1 MHATGQAFERR
12 RVVAVTLLV
21 LGSLA
26 CTVPTLPV
34 AAQTT
39 GPPAEVVIAFSTDV
53 QTFDPHM
60 SVEIADVDMFGNVF
74 DTLLRRNKATL
85 KLEPALAVSWRNVNP
100 TTWEF
105 VLRQG
110 VEFHDG
116 EPFNAAAVK
125 YSFDRLI
132 DPKQKVFVAPQ
143 WSSLQEVQVV
153 DPYRVRVVTKAP
165 DPLLPACTASVGGY
179 ILPPKYFERV
189 GAQVFAN
196 QPVGTGAWIVKE
208 RKKQERIVLDANPKW
223 WGGAPR
229 ITRIVVRP
237 IPEAA
242 TRVAALLAGEV
253 DLVANMPPDQIDVIS
268 RSGKAKIVSAP
279 QNTMSVLWINTRK
292 GFLADKR
299 MREAVSLAIDR
310 QSLVRNLHRGYAKI
324 ANSPLPDSNAAYDP
338 TWPPLPYDPDRA
350 RALLAEISYK
360 GEPIDLDT
368 PQGAFPLDR
377 EVTEAVAGML
387 QKVGINAKVNV
398 LEPSVR
404 AQKMKD
410 KSFTGLYLAAPFD
423 PYFDPESA
431 VWRLIGPG
439 GAHRYWEN
447 AEFDRLMT
455 EARST
460 VDETRRRELHQKAIR
475 IMMGETA
482 NIILNQSVFVFGHS
496 NRVEFMPRGDE
507 RLVFVE
513 ITPVGGR

>member
-1 MHATGQAFERR
+1 MPRLVRAIGWCRMIRGA
-12 RVVAVTLLV
+12 ALLV
-21 LGSLA
+21 LSSFVWPMLA
-26 CTVPTLPV
+26 IPA
-34 AAQTT
+34 AAQ
-39 GPPAEVVIAFSTDV
+39 PAGAPGEIVVAFSTDV

-60 SVEIADVDMFGNVF
+60 SVEIADTDMFGNVF

-85 KLEPALAVSWRNVNP
+85 KLEPALAVAWRNVNA

-110 VEFHDG
+110 VMFHDG

-132 DPKQKVFVAPQ
+132 NPKEKVFVAPQ
-143 WSSLQEVQVV
+143 WNTLQEVQVV
-153 DPYRVRVVTKAP
+153 DPYRVRFVTKAS
-165 DPLLPACTASVGGY
+165 DPLLPARTSSVGGY
-179 ILPPKYFERV
+179 ILPPKYFEKV
-189 GAQVFAN
+189 GGQVFAN

-208 RKKQERIVLDANPKW
+208 RKKQERTVLEANPNW
-223 WGGAPR
+223 WGGVPR
-229 ITRIVVRP
+229 INRIVVRP

-253 DLVANMPPDQIDVIS
+253 DLVANIPPDQIDLIL
-268 RSGKAKIVSAP
+268 RSGKAKIASGGT
-279 QNTMSVLWINTRK
+279 NTMSVLWINTTK

-299 MREAVSLAIDR
+299 MRRAVSLAIDR
-310 QSLVRNLHRGYAKI
+310 NSLIRNLYRGYAKV
-324 ANSPLPDSNAAYDP
+324 ANSPVPDSDSAYDP
-338 TWPPLPYDPDRA
+338 SWPSLPYDPNQA
-350 RALLAEISYK
+350 KALLAEVGYK

-368 PQGAFPLDR
+368 PEGAFPLDR
-377 EVTEAVAGML
+377 EVTEAIGGML

-423 PYFDPESA
+423 PYFDPDSA
-431 VWRLIGPG
+431 LWRLIGPG

-460 VDETRRRELHQKAIR
+460 IDENRRRELHQKAIR
-475 IMMGETA
+475 LMMDETG

-496 NRVEFMPRGDE
+496 NRVTFTPRGDE

-513 ITPVGGR
+513 ITTAGR